1 MIANAWT
8 WEHHKL
14 IIASM
19 VQVKRE
25 ASHASQACSGNG
37 SWHHPPLTWMQ
48 QCSATM
54 HPICWNH
61 TTSNEHECIS
71 LQVVIRF
78 LLGPSQVVAHLM
90 LWIPSLLSLDFRHLF
105 LGDDRVHG
113 VHELLLYKRC
123 WLYSGLYF
131 GLIVRYNFCMWI
143 THRCIY
149 PIPFIY
155 MYNRNHLLHMI
166 GFPNNFPKWDQ
177 YVQNGILVEVAVS
190 KTVSHGI
197 LAAILPFVVK
207 PLWDIQPSSFAMWFA
222 HTVNSGFGR
231 TSQVKLQG
239 SRRSR
244 SRIQGRPFYIY
255 GDCNA
260 I

>member
-177 YVQNGILVEVAVS
+177 YVQNGILVEVACLEDS
-190 KTVSHGI
+190 QPWHPCCHSSIRREATVGHSTKFFCH
-197 LAAILPFVVK
+197 VVCTYGQFW
-207 PLWDIQPSSFAMWFA
+207 LWPHVA
-222 HTVNSGFGR
+222 G
-231 TSQVKLQG
+231 
-239 SRRSR
+239 
-244 SRIQGRPFYIY
+244 
-255 GDCNA
+255 
-260 I
+260 